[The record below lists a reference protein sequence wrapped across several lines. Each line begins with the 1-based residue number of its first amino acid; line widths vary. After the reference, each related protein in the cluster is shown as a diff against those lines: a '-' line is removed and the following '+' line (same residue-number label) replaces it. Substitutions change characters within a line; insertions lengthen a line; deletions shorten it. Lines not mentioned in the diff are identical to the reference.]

1 MSNTVSEHKAALFLA
16 ALFLANG
23 FETIEALTVA
33 DVLFRAGIPC
43 TKVSVNSTPVVVTS
57 HNVTVVADTTI
68 DHLNWDEY
76 NMLILPGGVPGT
88 PNLRACAP
96 LMKQV
101 VRFHREGKLIA
112 AICAAPS
119 IFANLGLLGGIRA
132 ACNPTVEQILL
143 DNGADLVKE
152 NAVTSGNII
161 TSRAMG
167 TAIPFALAI
176 VEYCQG
182 REAADKLGRNI
193 LYYQ

>member
-1 MSNTVSEHKAALFLA
+1 MSNTVSDRKV

-23 FETIEALTVA
+23 CETIEALPVA

-43 TKVSVNSTPVVVTS
+43 TRVSVSSTPVVDTS
-57 HNVTVVADTTI
+57 HNVTVIADTTV

-76 NMLILPGGVPGT
+76 DMLVLPGGIPGT
-88 PNLRACAP
+88 PNLRACAS

-101 VRFHREGKLIA
+101 VRFHREGKMIA

-119 IFANLGLLGGIRA
+119 IFADLGLLKGVRA
-132 ACNPTVEQILL
+132 ACNPSVEQILI
-143 DNGADLVKE
+143 DNGAELVRE
-152 NAVTSGNII
+152 NAVTTGNII

-176 VEYCQG
+176 VEHYKG
-182 REAADKLGRNI
+182 REAADQLGRNI

>member
-1 MSNTVSEHKAALFLA
+1 MSNTVSDRKV

-23 FETIEALTVA
+23 CETIEALTVA
-33 DVLFRAGIPC
+33 DILFRAGIPC
-43 TKVSVNSTPVVVTS
+43 TRVSVSGTPVVVTS
-57 HNVTVVADTTI
+57 HNVTVIADTTV

-76 NMLILPGGVPGT
+76 DMLVLPGGIPGT
-88 PNLRACAP
+88 PNLRACAS

-101 VRFHREGKLIA
+101 VRFHREGKMIA

-119 IFANLGLLGGIRA
+119 IFADLGLLKGVRA
-132 ACNPTVEQILL
+132 ACNPSVEQILI
-143 DNGADLVKE
+143 DNGAELVRE
-152 NAVTSGNII
+152 NAVTAGNII

-176 VEYCQG
+176 VEHYKG
-182 REAADKLGRNI
+182 REAADQLGRNI

>member
-1 MSNTVSEHKAALFLA
+1 MMNHESEHRVALFLA
-16 ALFLANG
+16 DG
-23 FETIEALTVA
+23 CETIEALTVA
-33 DVLFRAGIPC
+33 DLLYRAGIPC

-57 HNVTVVADTTI
+57 HNVTVIADTTV

-76 NMLILPGGVPGT
+76 DMLVLPGGVPGT

-101 VRFHREGKLIA
+101 VRFQREGKMIA

-119 IFANLGLLGGIRA
+119 IFADLGLLNGIRA
-132 ACNPTVEQILL
+132 ACNPSVEQILI
-143 DNGADLVKE
+143 DNGAELVKE

-167 TAIPFALAI
+167 TAIPFGLAI
-176 VEYCQG
+176 VEHYLG
-182 REAADKLGRNI
+182 RETADKLGKNI

>member
-1 MSNTVSEHKAALFLA
+1 M
-16 ALFLANG
+16 
-23 FETIEALTVA
+23 
-33 DVLFRAGIPC
+33 LFRAGIPC

-76 NMLILPGGVPGT
+76 DMLILPGGVPGT

-96 LMKQV
+96 LMKRV

-119 IFANLGLLGGIRA
+119 IFADLGLLSGIRA
-132 ACNPTVEQILL
+132 ACNPSVEQILL

-182 REAADKLGRNI
+182 REAADKLGKNI

>member
-1 MSNTVSEHKAALFLA
+1 MSNTVSDRKV

-23 FETIEALTVA
+23 CETIEALTVA
-33 DVLFRAGIPC
+33 DILFRAGIPC
-43 TKVSVNSTPVVVTS
+43 TRVSVSSTPVVITS
-57 HNVTVVADTTI
+57 HNVTVIADTTV

-76 NMLILPGGVPGT
+76 DMLVLPGGIPGT
-88 PNLRACAP
+88 PNLRACAS

-101 VRFHREGKLIA
+101 VRFHREGKMIA

-119 IFANLGLLGGIRA
+119 IFADLGLLKGVRA
-132 ACNPTVEQILL
+132 ACNPSVEQILI
-143 DNGADLVKE
+143 DNGAELVRE
-152 NAVTSGNII
+152 NAITTGNII

-176 VEYCQG
+176 VEHYKG
-182 REAADKLGRNI
+182 KEAADQLGRNI

>member
-1 MSNTVSEHKAALFLA
+1 MSNTVSDRKV

-23 FETIEALTVA
+23 CETIEALTVA
-33 DVLFRAGIPC
+33 DILFRAGIPC
-43 TKVSVNSTPVVVTS
+43 TRVSVSGTPVVVTS
-57 HNVTVVADTTI
+57 HNVTVIADTTV

-76 NMLILPGGVPGT
+76 DMLVLPGGIPGT
-88 PNLRACAP
+88 PNLRACAS

-101 VRFHREGKLIA
+101 VRFHREGKMIA

-119 IFANLGLLGGIRA
+119 IFADLGLLKGVRA
-132 ACNPTVEQILL
+132 ACNPSVEQILI
-143 DNGADLVKE
+143 DNGAELVRE
-152 NAVTSGNII
+152 NAVTTGNII

-176 VEYCQG
+176 VEHYKG
-182 REAADKLGRNI
+182 REAADQLGRNI

>member
-1 MSNTVSEHKAALFLA
+1 MSNTATDRKVALFLA
-16 ALFLANG
+16 TG
-23 FETIEALTVA
+23 CETIEALTVA
-33 DVLFRAGIPC
+33 DLLYRAGIPC

-57 HNVTVVADTTI
+57 HNVTVIADTTV

-76 NMLILPGGVPGT
+76 DMLVLPGGVPGT

-101 VRFHREGKLIA
+101 VRFQREGKMIA

-119 IFANLGLLGGIRA
+119 IFADLGLLNGIRA
-132 ACNPTVEQILL
+132 ACNPSVEQILI
-143 DNGADLVKE
+143 DNGAELVKE

-167 TAIPFALAI
+167 TAIPFGLAI
-176 VEYCQG
+176 VEHYLG
-182 REAADKLGRNI
+182 RETADKLGKNI